1 MSDPR
6 LWIFL
11 SNNKNCIITAYSDS
25 DWAACPDTRRS
36 VSGYIVLMG
45 DSIICWKSKKQTTIS
60 LSSAEA
66 EYRAVRNVVG
76 ELVWLEILMTELHVP
91 CNLPIF
97 VFCDIKTV
105 VHIARNPVL
114 HERTSIL
121 KLTAISLGAVA
132 KRPHPTSPQTY

>member
-45 DSIICWKSKKQTTIS
+45 DNIICWKSKKQTTIS

-91 CNLPIF
+91 
-97 VFCDIKTV
+97 
-105 VHIARNPVL
+105 
-114 HERTSIL
+114 
-121 KLTAISLGAVA
+121 
-132 KRPHPTSPQTY
+132 

>member
-45 DSIICWKSKKQTTIS
+45 DNIICWKSKKQTTIS

-76 ELVWLEILMTELHVP
+76 ELVWLEILMTELHGQLQKGLIQLHHKPTEEQLADVLTKS
-91 CNLPIF
+91 LPSS
-97 VFCDIKTV
+97 KQ
-105 VHIARNPVL
+105 
-114 HERTSIL
+114 SIIL
-121 KLTAISLGAVA
+121 YKLAVNYS
-132 KRPHPTSPQTY
+132 PPT